1 MSRSIAAFVLVALT
15 FVLPAAAR
23 ASDQQELVDRARTTV
38 ESMRGDQ
45 SFGNSVDLLRR
56 AKAIMVV
63 PQLVKGGFFFGAEG
77 GSAVLIARG
86 AEGWSYPAFYTIA
99 SGSFGLQIGL
109 ETAEMVLFVMSDKAL
124 QAWMKNKVA
133 LGGKAGLTVLVLG
146 SNAQASATTNANVD
160 VIAWARSK
168 GAYAGITLEGSGIKP
183 RESYNEA
190 YYGRN
195 VSPQQ
200 IVLRHAVTNP
210 AADGLRSTLAAQ

>member
-1 MSRSIAAFVLVALT
+1 MRRSIASFFFVALT
-15 FVLPAAAR
+15 LVIPPAAR

-38 ESMRGDQ
+38 EAMRGDQ
-45 SFGNSVDLLRR
+45 SFGNSIDLLHR
-56 AKAIMVV
+56 AKAIMVA

-86 AEGWSYPAFYTIA
+86 DEGWSYPAFYTIA

-109 ETAEMVLFVMSDKAL
+109 ETAEVVLFVMSDKAL
-124 QAWMKNKVA
+124 NAWMKNKVT
-133 LGGKAGLTVLVLG
+133 LGGKAGLTVLVVG

-183 RESYNEA
+183 RDSYNEA
-190 YYGRN
+190 YYGKALK
-195 VSPQQ
+195 PQQ
-200 IVLRHAVTNP
+200 IVLKRAATNP
-210 AADGLRSTLAAQ
+210 AADGLRSALAAQ